1 MEIFIYKNGSQQGP
15 YSIEQIKDMNLS
27 PGTPVWY
34 SGLADWTP
42 ASVAPATAGLF
53 GGSAYGA
60 ESEPSSASSS
70 GDAPQNQGQQSSGP
84 QAGFGQTNFS
94 RQGTSYGGYN
104 NFGGYN
110 YGPQYAPGQQGPYPD
125 GQPPK
130 SYLGWAIVST
140 ICCCLP
146 LGIVAIIFATQ
157 VNSKWIAH
165 DYAGAYKASQR
176 AQLWTILAIVLGLVG
191 GFFSG
196 IIQALTFP
204 ASFIM

>member
-1 MEIFIYKNGSQQGP
+1 MEIFIYQNGTQQGP
-15 YSIEQIKDMNLS
+15 YSIGQLKDMNLS

-34 SGLADWTP
+34 NGLADWTP

-53 GGSAYGA
+53 GGNPYGA
-60 ESEPSSASSS
+60 DTDSASPA
-70 GDAPQNQGQQSSGP
+70 GDTPQNQGQQTSGP
-84 QAGFGQTNFS
+84 QTGYGPTGYGRQNTN
-94 RQGTSYGGYN
+94 Y
-104 NFGGYN
+104 GGYN
-110 YGPQYAPGQQGPYPD
+110 YGPQYAPGQQGSYPD